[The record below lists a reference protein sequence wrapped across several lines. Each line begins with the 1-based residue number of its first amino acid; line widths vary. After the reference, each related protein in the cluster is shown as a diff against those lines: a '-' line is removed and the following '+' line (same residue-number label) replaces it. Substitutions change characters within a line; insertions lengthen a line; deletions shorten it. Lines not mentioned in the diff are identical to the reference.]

1 MSVIGG
7 LASDLARLQR
17 LVLKLAE
24 NRRVISFDNWE
35 VGRSDNPDI
44 PSLIEMLAADASVA
58 WRRLRSTDSPRE
70 SSHPILNRGDRG

>member
-24 NRRVISFDNWE
+24 NRRVISFVDRE
-35 VGRSDNPDI
+35 VGRSDDPDI

-70 SSHPILNRGDRG
+70 SALPILNRGYRG